1 MRILI
6 LEDDHR
12 RHELFLRH
20 FADKNVDYL
29 QIEPTA
35 DAAEHALAT
44 QPKFDV
50 LMLDFDLI
58 LNQPSIH
65 HSVHTTGLDVAKFV
79 TTMNDQTI
87 PDKIIVHSMNP
98 IGADSIVRYLA
109 DHGIIN
115 VFVEPFNLKE

>member
-6 LEDDHR
+6 LDDDHR
-12 RHELFLRH
+12 RHELFLKH
-20 FADKNVDYL
+20 FAQKDVDYL

-35 DAAEHALAT
+35 DGAEHALST

-50 LMLDFDLI
+50 LMLDFDLV

-65 HSVHTTGLDVAKFV
+65 HSVHTNGVKVAQFV
-79 TTMNDQTI
+79 TRMPDEAI
-87 PDKIIVHSMNP
+87 PDKIVVHSMNP
-98 IGADSIVRYLA
+98 IGADRIVRYLA
-109 DHGIIN
+109 SHGIIN